1 MPVITAIETG
11 AVRVPLDAV
20 TSFSNR
26 SVRARDFGLVKL
38 HTDSGHTGIGFAY
51 VGTVAGEMLPL
62 AVETLF
68 AKLLIGRDTLE
79 TEALWK
85 QMYQEALLQGRA
97 GVVMRAISAIDIAL
111 WDVNAKSAGLPLHKY
126 LGATDLDR
134 VPAYAS
140 GGYYL
145 EGKTPDK
152 LGEELAHYASL
163 GFKAMKMK
171 TGRLTPR
178 QEEDRLK
185 AAREAVG
192 EDVALMLDVNNG
204 WEDLTQALQ
213 YVRRFEK
220 YQPYFI
226 EEPFLVDDLD
236 NHARLARATVIPV
249 ATGEVETGHWRQKTL
264 LDMGGAAIL
273 QTDAAVCGG
282 ITEWRRVA
290 QMASGY
296 GITVMPH
303 AFHDLHA
310 PLVASM
316 PNAPYAEMFLDDK
329 VFNFSRLL
337 DRRMR
342 HENGR
347 IVLHQTPGLGFEFD
361 ENILREF
368 SLTRGAGNT
377 PWRRVGE

>member
-1 MPVITAIETG
+1 MPIITSIETG

-26 SVRARDFGLVKL
+26 SVRSRDFGLVKL

-62 AVETLF
+62 AVQTLF

-79 TEALWK
+79 VEALWK
-85 QMYQEALLQGRA
+85 EMYQEALLQGRA

-111 WDVNAKSAGLPLHKY
+111 WDINAKSAGLPLHKY
-126 LGATDLDR
+126 LGATDLISIA
-134 VPAYAS
+134 AYAS

-145 EGKTPDK
+145 DGKTPQK
-152 LGEELAHYASL
+152 LGEELAHYAAL

-171 TGRLTPR
+171 TGRLSPQ

-185 AAREAVG
+185 AARDAVG
-192 EDVALMLDVNNG
+192 YDVALMMDVNNG

-226 EEPFLVDDLD
+226 EEPFLADDLD
-236 NHARLARATVIPV
+236 NHARLARATSIPV

-264 LDMGGAAIL
+264 LEMGGAAIL

-290 QMASGY
+290 QMASGF
-296 GITVMPH
+296 GVTVMPH

-347 IVLHQTPGLGFEFD
+347 IVLHQTPGLGFAFD
-361 ENILREF
+361 EDILREF
-368 SLTRGAGNT
+368 ALTQGRQHG
-377 PWRRVGE
+377 PWRNVGV